1 MVISSTL
8 ETLPTH
14 IITSPLASLRLVRS
28 FCFKSPIIATGPISN
43 TQVLPGVL
51 ARYTLITCIYFVE
64 VSSLLIYHAFGVI
77 PLPVTVPLTIEALSL
92 GFGFNL
98 GFLHWSGNWFA
109 IHEVSLLPLSLLE
122 TSGLVKPSTL
132 DAPFLFLPFAVLS
145 TANSSGII
153 SIPCML

>member
-1 MVISSTL
+1 MERAMVISSTL

-14 IITSPLASLRLVRS
+14 IVTSPLASLRLVRS
-28 FCFKSPIIATGPISN
+28 FCFKSPIIATEPVSN

-51 ARYTLITCIYFVE
+51 VRYTLITRIYFE
-64 VSSLLIYHAFGVI
+64 VASLLIYHAFGVI

-92 GFGFNL
+92 GFKL

-109 IHEVSLLPLSLLE
+109 IHEVSLLALALLE

-132 DAPFLFLPFAVLS
+132 DAPS
-145 TANSSGII
+145 
-153 SIPCML
+153 

>member
-14 IITSPLASLRLVRS
+14 IVTSPLASLRLVHS
-28 FCFKSPIIATGPISN
+28 FCFKLPIIVTEPVSN

-51 ARYTLITCIYFVE
+51 VRYTLITRIYFE
-64 VSSLLIYHAFGVI
+64 VASLLIYHAFGVI

-109 IHEVSLLPLSLLE
+109 IHEVSLLAIALLE

-132 DAPFLFLPFAVLS
+132 DAPS
-145 TANSSGII
+145 
-153 SIPCML
+153 

>member
-1 MVISSTL
+1 MERAMVISSTL

-14 IITSPLASLRLVRS
+14 IVTSPLASLRLVRS
-28 FCFKSPIIATGPISN
+28 FCFKSPIIATEPVSN

-51 ARYTLITCIYFVE
+51 VRYTLITRIYFE
-64 VSSLLIYHAFGVI
+64 VASLLIYLAFGVI
-77 PLPVTVPLTIEALSL
+77 LLPVTVPLTIEALSL

-109 IHEVSLLPLSLLE
+109 IHEVSLLALALLE

-132 DAPFLFLPFAVLS
+132 DAPS
-145 TANSSGII
+145 
-153 SIPCML
+153 

>member
-1 MVISSTL
+1 MVILSTL
-8 ETLPTH
+8 ESLPTH
-14 IITSPLASLRLVRS
+14 IVTSPLTILCS
-28 FCFKSPIIATGPISN
+28 FCKSCFELLILATEPVSN

-51 ARYTLITCIYFVE
+51 VRYTLIMRIYFVE

-98 GFLHWSGNWFA
+98 GFLYWSGNWFA
-109 IHEVSLLPLSLLE
+109 IHEVSLQALALLE

-132 DAPFLFLPFAVLS
+132 DAPS
-145 TANSSGII
+145 
-153 SIPCML
+153 

>member
-1 MVISSTL
+1 MERAMVISSTL
-8 ETLPTH
+8 EKLPTH
-14 IITSPLASLRLVRS
+14 IVTSPLASLRLVRS
-28 FCFKSPIIATGPISN
+28 FCFKSPIIATELVSN

-51 ARYTLITCIYFVE
+51 VRYTLITRIYFE
-64 VSSLLIYHAFGVI
+64 VASLLIYHAFGVI

-109 IHEVSLLPLSLLE
+109 IHEVSLLALALLE

-132 DAPFLFLPFAVLS
+132 DAPS
-145 TANSSGII
+145 
-153 SIPCML
+153 

>member
-1 MVISSTL
+1 MERAMVISSTL

-14 IITSPLASLRLVRS
+14 IVTSPSVSLRLVRS
-28 FCFKSPIIATGPISN
+28 FCFKSPIIVTEPVSN
-43 TQVLPGVL
+43 THVLPGVL
-51 ARYTLITCIYFVE
+51 VRYTLITRIYFE
-64 VSSLLIYHAFGVI
+64 VASLLIYHAFGVI

-109 IHEVSLLPLSLLE
+109 IHEVSLLALALLE

-132 DAPFLFLPFAVLS
+132 DAPS
-145 TANSSGII
+145 
-153 SIPCML
+153 

>member
-1 MVISSTL
+1 MVILSTL

-14 IITSPLASLRLVRS
+14 IVTSPLASLRLVCS
-28 FCFKSPIIATGPISN
+28 FCFKSPIRATEPVSN

-51 ARYTLITCIYFVE
+51 VRYTLITRIYFE
-64 VSSLLIYHAFGVI
+64 VASLLIYHAFGVI

-109 IHEVSLLPLSLLE
+109 IHEVSLLALALLE

-132 DAPFLFLPFAVLS
+132 DAPF
-145 TANSSGII
+145 
-153 SIPCML
+153 

>member
-1 MVISSTL
+1 MERAMVISSTL

-14 IITSPLASLRLVRS
+14 IITSPSASLRLVRS
-28 FCFKSPIIATGPISN
+28 FCFKSPIIVTEPVSN

-51 ARYTLITCIYFVE
+51 ARYTLITRIYFE
-64 VSSLLIYHAFGVI
+64 VASLLIYHAFGVI

-92 GFGFNL
+92 RFGFNL

-109 IHEVSLLPLSLLE
+109 IHEVSLLALALLE

-132 DAPFLFLPFAVLS
+132 DVLF
-145 TANSSGII
+145 
-153 SIPCML
+153 

>member
-14 IITSPLASLRLVRS
+14 IVTSPLASLCLVCS
-28 FCFKSPIIATGPISN
+28 FCFKSPIIVTEPVSN

-51 ARYTLITCIYFVE
+51 VRYTLITRIYFE
-64 VSSLLIYHAFGVI
+64 VASLLIYHAFGVI

-92 GFGFNL
+92 GIGFNL

-109 IHEVSLLPLSLLE
+109 IHEVSLLALALLE

-132 DAPFLFLPFAVLS
+132 DAPS
-145 TANSSGII
+145 
-153 SIPCML
+153 

>member
-1 MVISSTL
+1 MERAMVISSTL

-14 IITSPLASLRLVRS
+14 IVTSPLASLRLVRS
-28 FCFKSPIIATGPISN
+28 FCFKSPIIATEPVSN

-51 ARYTLITCIYFVE
+51 VRYTLITRIYFE
-64 VSSLLIYHAFGVI
+64 VASLLIYHAFGVI
-77 PLPVTVPLTIEALSL
+77 PLSVTVPFTIEAFSL

-109 IHEVSLLPLSLLE
+109 IHEVSLLALALLE

-132 DAPFLFLPFAVLS
+132 DAPS
-145 TANSSGII
+145 
-153 SIPCML
+153 